1 MKTDSDL
8 LFEFTEEEIKTHGY
22 ELLELT
28 WDLYSDIA
36 TNTDSQMKEIFHIQ
50 THYEK
55 LFTAKGSVI
64 KYCKFRIG

>member
-8 LFEFTEEEIKTHGY
+8 LFQFTEEEIKEHKY
-22 ELLELT
+22 ELLELS
-28 WDLYSDIA
+28 WDLYGELPENIDP
-36 TNTDSQMKEIFHIQ
+36 QLREIFHIK

-64 KYCKFRIG
+64 KYAKFKIN